1 MLLLPVV
8 SACAA
13 EMVYT
18 DGAVDISGLR
28 SGGKLIQVS
37 YDENG
42 MLKGV
47 KLLEAVNGTN
57 ALEAVSNG
65 DRFYLWDGV
74 SELKPLS
81 TPITVTDVN
90 KDSEKSTDLETDDI
104 NSETGFNLT
113 KGTVML
119 RPKQGLR
126 IMMMCGTGY
135 CSSQNRIL
143 PEISQ

>member
-57 ALEAVSNG
+57 ARGSFKRRQV
-65 DRFYLWDGV
+65 
-74 SELKPLS
+74 LS
-81 TPITVTDVN
+81 LGRC
-90 KDSEKSTDLETDDI
+90 E
-104 NSETGFNLT
+104 
-113 KGTVML
+113 
-119 RPKQGLR
+119 RA
-126 IMMMCGTGY
+126 
-135 CSSQNRIL
+135 
-143 PEISQ
+143 